1 MLKKYTIRYG
11 HYKLHI
17 LYSLIITTYNKIA
30 IVSLCIAHFG
40 IIPITI
46 ILVSSIVVSVAL
58 TVSVSIGIAH
68 APALI
73 APQLK
78 AAICN
83 PNNPKLKVVNK
94 TESKICGIPVT
105 IKTSSRSSADEA
117 PTTGAAA
124 ITSSSG
130 NI

>member
-1 MLKKYTIRYG
+1 MVNSY
-11 HYKLHI
+11 
-17 LYSLIITTYNKIA
+17 
-30 IVSLCIAHFG
+30 IAHFG

-46 ILVSSIVVSVAL
+46 ILVSSMVVSVAL
-58 TVSVSIGIAH
+58 TASVSVGITH
-68 APALI
+68 GPALI

-83 PNNPKLKVVNK
+83 PNNPKLKVVNM

-105 IKTSSRSSADEA
+105 IKTSTRSSPNVAS
-117 PTTGAAA
+117 TTGAAA
-124 ITSSSG
+124 ITSSLG

>member
-1 MLKKYTIRYG
+1 M
-11 HYKLHI
+11 YK
-17 LYSLIITTYNKIA
+17 KIA
-30 IVSLCIAHFG
+30 IVNLRIAHFG

-46 ILVSSIVVSVAL
+46 ILVSSIVVPVAL
-58 TVSVSIGIAH
+58 TASVSVGMAH
-68 APALI
+68 GRVSAVLI

-83 PNNPKLKVVNK
+83 LNSPKLKVVNM
-94 TESKICGIPVT
+94 TESKICGIHVT
-105 IKTSSRSSADEA
+105 IKTSTRSSADVA

-130 NI
+130 YI

>member
-1 MLKKYTIRYG
+1 M
-11 HYKLHI
+11 YK
-17 LYSLIITTYNKIA
+17 KIA

-40 IIPITI
+40 IMPITI

-58 TVSVSIGIAH
+58 TASVSVGIAH
-68 APALI
+68 GRVSAVLI

-83 PNNPKLKVVNK
+83 PNSPKLKVVNM

-105 IKTSSRSSADEA
+105 IKSSTWSSADVA
-117 PTTGAAA
+117 PTTGAVAT
-124 ITSSSG
+124 TSSSG

>member
-1 MLKKYTIRYG
+1 M
-11 HYKLHI
+11 YK
-17 LYSLIITTYNKIA
+17 KIA

-73 APQLK
+73 AP
-78 AAICN
+78 
-83 PNNPKLKVVNK
+83 
-94 TESKICGIPVT
+94 
-105 IKTSSRSSADEA
+105 
-117 PTTGAAA
+117 
-124 ITSSSG
+124 
-130 NI
+130 

>member
-1 MLKKYTIRYG
+1 M
-11 HYKLHI
+11 YK
-17 LYSLIITTYNKIA
+17 KIA
-30 IVSLCIAHFG
+30 IVSLCITHFG
-40 IIPITI
+40 IIPLTI

-83 PNNPKLKVVNK
+83 PNNLKLKVVNM
-94 TESKICGIPVT
+94 TESKICEIPVT
-105 IKTSSRSSADEA
+105 IKTSTWSSADVA

-130 NI
+130 YI